1 MSWKSFILLFL
12 SALSSCNV
20 NSDPSLES
28 VDRSNGKV
36 VVVFEDSPIQTST
49 RNFRGVL
56 SVMYE
61 SSVSFI
67 DGRGDFVQFEPRQL
81 GRDTLEIPTHR
92 GYAELRLLYAAI
104 EADYYFLQE
113 GDTVL
118 VRYGHAGRPEL
129 TSLVYENNTSS
140 YNLPYVIPY
149 AIQKKN
155 YHIET
160 VLTDSEFTRA
170 FTYFHDESRRAKFP
184 GLEDSFRPFYVNL
197 DSLAVVYDQYK
208 VLLRAAIDSLYQGEM
223 IDAYN
228 YQYLSCR
235 FFPENRPSPEEV
247 VQSDSLLRYVSNY
260 YIAKD
265 YLGADTGKTL
275 ASFDRIARDTVA
287 TPIARKAILKRLL
300 HKVLTD
306 EGGWHRY
313 PKDVKARYVQK
324 YTEITGDSLV
334 VQQVLESATDVAS
347 LNSVLPLETADGQ
360 KVSFE
365 EVLAKNHGRVVY
377 VDFWASWC
385 GPCVGEF
392 PHSEALH
399 KRLAGRDIIFL
410 YISVDT
416 NQKAWLDKVRE
427 RGDMLAGSY
436 RVLDDDA
443 DFQKQIKLEKLPR
456 YMIYDRNGKLVDLD
470 APRPSDDEIE
480 NKLIS
485 FLNE

>member
-1 MSWKSFILLFL
+1 M
-12 SALSSCNV
+12 
-20 NSDPSLES
+20 
-28 VDRSNGKV
+28 
-36 VVVFEDSPIQTST
+36 
-49 RNFRGVL
+49 
-56 SVMYE
+56 
-61 SSVSFI
+61 
-67 DGRGDFVQFEPRQL
+67 QFEPRQL